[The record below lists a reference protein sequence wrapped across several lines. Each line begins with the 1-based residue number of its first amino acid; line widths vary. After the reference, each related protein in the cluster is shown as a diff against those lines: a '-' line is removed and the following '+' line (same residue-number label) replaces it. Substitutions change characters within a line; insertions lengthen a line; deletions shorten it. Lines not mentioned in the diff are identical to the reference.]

1 MNPRPVLL
9 LAGLAV
15 AVTLAAVVAVKI
27 RDAAPPADAGVG
39 QPLIPGLAGHLN
51 QVTVMTLGG
60 GGHSVT
66 LARSDPQSGQ
76 WTVVEK
82 AGYPADPDQVRRAI
96 VALAE
101 ARTLEPRTADPAQY
115 PRLALGPDATAV
127 TLRGADGAALPV
139 LILGKTVTE
148 ASPDHPGSFYARRA
162 GESQSWLAEGRLP
175 ALATD
180 ALSWLPRALPS
191 MLRGRVASVTVSRA
205 GAPDLVIRHPDANAA
220 GFVIA
225 APPHP
230 GAPRAAGI
238 DALVGGAEFLSFE
251 DVAAAD
257 PAATVDTTTTF
268 RGIDGETLTIRIARR
283 EGHPW
288 ATLTLAADASA
299 SPEARQRTEEAARKL
314 TGWRYR
320 LPDTAAHDLAPTADD
335 LFDTAKPA
343 AHSGEPSK

>member
-1 MNPRPVLL
+1 MKPRPFLL
-9 LAGLAV
+9 LAGLALGT
-15 AVTLAAVVAVKI
+15 TLAAVVAVNV

-39 QPLIPGLAGHLN
+39 EPLIPGLAGHLN
-51 QVTVMTLGG
+51 QVTVMTLVG

-76 WTVVEK
+76 WAVVEK

-115 PRLALGPDATAV
+115 PRLALGPDATAI

-162 GESQSWLAEGRLP
+162 GEGQSWLAEGRLP
-175 ALATD
+175 TLSTD
-180 ALSWLPRALPS
+180 ALSWLPRTLPS
-191 MLRGRVASVTVSRA
+191 MLRGRVASVTVSRP
-205 GAPDLVIRHPDANAA
+205 GSPDLVIRHPDANAA
-220 GFVIA
+220 GFAVA

-230 GAPRAAGI
+230 GTPRPAGV
-238 DALVGGAEFLSFE
+238 DALAGAAEFLTFE

-257 PAATVDTTTTF
+257 PKAAAPDTTTAF
-268 RGIDGETLTIRIARR
+268 RSTDGETLTIRISHRDGQA
-283 EGHPW
+283 W
-288 ATLTLAADASA
+288 ATLAVAADATA
-299 SPEARQRTEEAARKL
+299 SPEARQRTEEAGRHLA
-314 TGWRYR
+314 GWRYR
-320 LPDTAAHDLAPTADD
+320 LPDTAAGDIAPTADS
-335 LFDTAKPA
+335 LFDTGKPA
-343 AHSGEPSK
+343 EARSR